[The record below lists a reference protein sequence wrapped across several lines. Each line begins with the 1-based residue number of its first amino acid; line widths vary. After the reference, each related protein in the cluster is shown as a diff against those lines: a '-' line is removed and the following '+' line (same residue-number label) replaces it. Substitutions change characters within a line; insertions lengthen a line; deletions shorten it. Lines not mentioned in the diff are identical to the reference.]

1 MDRPS
6 GATEN
11 RSIEAAL
18 CTNEPKT
25 IPVSRACENRLKGD
39 NMTPASE
46 TKGQN
51 LDRAHNFNWTMNHGP
66 RAQAIT
72 ATKGKI
78 RFQGKETVGF
88 VALGYRLKYSK
99 SH

>member
-72 ATKGKI
+72 ATKLKG
-78 RFQGKETVGF
+78 RLGSKE
-88 VALGYRLKYSK
+88 KK
-99 SH
+99 P